1 MQYTI
6 NNRFAIAIAALD
18 IDDTYAPYSTLGAN
32 IYISAYGRAQ
42 SSYDGPTITTTTLS
56 GKSENY

>member
-1 MQYTI
+1 LQYTI